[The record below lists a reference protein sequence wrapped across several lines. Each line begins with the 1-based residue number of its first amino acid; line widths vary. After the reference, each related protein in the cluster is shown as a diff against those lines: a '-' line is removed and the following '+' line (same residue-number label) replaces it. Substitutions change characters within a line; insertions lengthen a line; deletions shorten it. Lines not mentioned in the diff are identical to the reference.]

1 MGQNWL
7 SGYYFFNGSKNK
19 FMQKNYLGI
28 DVSKLTFDACLLMV
42 INGVKS
48 ALIADRFAN
57 DATGL
62 KLFKKWLKTYAVS
75 FDTNSLLVI
84 ENTGI
89 YHRQLW
95 QFCSNNFLPIY
106 IGNAAHLKHSFG
118 IARTKNDQKD
128 AERLCTYCYKNA
140 DELQATPVLNSSLIT
155 LKDLLSNR
163 SKLIKQKNAITQ
175 TLNELKLSNTLAT
188 QKLLFDLN
196 EAAIEGLK
204 KSIKLIEKAIAEI
217 IKENEGFNNNF
228 KLLITVPG
236 IGEITASFL
245 ICCTNNFSGKI
256 SGKQLASYAG
266 IVPFEHSSGTSVK
279 KQPRVH
285 FMANKELKS
294 ILTMGALSAIQAYP
308 EFKDYYER
316 KMIEKKKHNLVLN
329 AIKNKMILRAV
340 AVINKKQPYVN
351 NYQKAC

>member
-1 MGQNWL
+1 
-7 SGYYFFNGSKNK
+7 
-19 FMQKNYLGI
+19 MQKNYLGI
-28 DVSKLTFDACLLMV
+28 DVSKLTFDACLLVV
-42 INGVKS
+42 INGIKS
-48 ALIADRFAN
+48 SLFSQQFTN
-57 DATGL
+57 DESGL
-62 KLFKKWLKTYAVS
+62 KLFKKWLENYAVS
-75 FDTNSLLVI
+75 FDENSLLVI

-95 QFCSNNFLPIY
+95 QFCSTHFLPIY

-118 IARTKNDQKD
+118 ITRTKNDVKD

-140 DELQATPVLNSSLIT
+140 DELQATPILNSSLIT

-163 SKLIKQKNAITQ
+163 SKLIQQKNAIVQ
-175 TLNELKLSNTLAT
+175 TINELKTSNSKAT
-188 QKLLFDLN
+188 QKLMLELN
-196 EAAIEGLK
+196 EAAIDGLK
-204 KSIKLIEKAIAEI
+204 KSILLIEKAIAKI
-217 IKENEGFNNNF
+217 IKEDDTFQQNFN
-228 KLLITVPG
+228 LLLSVPG
-236 IGEITASFL
+236 IGKIIAAFL

-266 IVPFEHSSGTSVK
+266 VVPFEHSSGTSVK

-294 ILTMGALSAIQAYP
+294 ILTMGALSAIQTYP
-308 EFKDYYER
+308 EFKNYYER

-340 AVINKKQPYVN
+340 AVINKNQPYVD
-351 NYQKAC
+351 NYKKAC

>member
-1 MGQNWL
+1 
-7 SGYYFFNGSKNK
+7 
-19 FMQKNYLGI
+19 MQKNYLGI

-42 INGVKS
+42 INGIKS
-48 ALIADRFAN
+48 SLFSQQFTN
-57 DATGL
+57 DESGL
-62 KLFKKWLKTYAVS
+62 KLFKKWLENYAVS
-75 FDTNSLLVI
+75 FDENSLLVI

-95 QFCSNNFLPIY
+95 QFCSNHFLPIY
-106 IGNAAHLKHSFG
+106 IGNAAHLKNSFG
-118 IARTKNDQKD
+118 ITRTKNDAKD
-128 AERLCTYCYKNA
+128 AERLCSYCYKNA
-140 DELQATPVLNSSLIT
+140 DELKTTPILNSSLIT

-163 SKLIKQKNAITQ
+163 SKLIQQKNAIVQTINELKISNSKETQ
-175 TLNELKLSNTLAT
+175 TLMLA
-188 QKLLFDLN
+188 LN
-196 EAAIEGLK
+196 KAAIDGLK
-204 KSIKLIEKAIAEI
+204 KSIVLIEKAIDKI
-217 IKENEGFNNNF
+217 IKDNNSFSNNF
-228 KLLITVPG
+228 NLLLSVPG
-236 IGEITASFL
+236 IGKITAAFL

-266 IVPFEHSSGTSVK
+266 VVPFEHSSGTSVK

-294 ILTMGALSAIQAYP
+294 ILTMGALSAIQVYP

-340 AVINKKQPYVN
+340 AVINKNQPYVN
-351 NYQKAC
+351 NYKKAC

>member
-1 MGQNWL
+1 
-7 SGYYFFNGSKNK
+7 
-19 FMQKNYLGI
+19 MQKNYLGI

-42 INGVKS
+42 INGIKS
-48 ALIADRFAN
+48 SLFSQQFTN
-57 DATGL
+57 DESGL
-62 KLFKKWLKTYAVS
+62 KLFKKWLENYAVS
-75 FDTNSLLVI
+75 FDENSLLVI

-95 QFCSNNFLPIY
+95 QFCSNHFLPIY
-106 IGNAAHLKHSFG
+106 IGNAAHLKNSFG
-118 IARTKNDQKD
+118 ITRTKNDAKD
-128 AERLCTYCYKNA
+128 AERLCSYCYKNA
-140 DELQATPVLNSSLIT
+140 DELKTTPILNSSLIT

-163 SKLIKQKNAITQ
+163 SKLIQQKNAIVQTINELKISNSKETQ
-175 TLNELKLSNTLAT
+175 TLMLALS
-188 QKLLFDLN
+188 K
-196 EAAIEGLK
+196 AAIDGLK
-204 KSIKLIEKAIAEI
+204 KSIVLIEKAIDKI
-217 IKENEGFNNNF
+217 IKDNNSFSNNF
-228 KLLITVPG
+228 NLLLSVPG
-236 IGEITASFL
+236 IGKITAAFL

-266 IVPFEHSSGTSVK
+266 VVPFEHSSGTSVK

-294 ILTMGALSAIQAYP
+294 ILTMGALSAIQVYP

-340 AVINKKQPYVN
+340 AVINKNQPYVN
-351 NYQKAC
+351 NYKKAC

>member
-1 MGQNWL
+1 
-7 SGYYFFNGSKNK
+7 
-19 FMQKNYLGI
+19 MQKNYLGI
-28 DVSKLTFDACLLMV
+28 DVSKLTFDACLLLV

-48 ALIADRFAN
+48 TLFAQQFTN
-57 DATGL
+57 DESGL
-62 KLFKKWLKTYAVS
+62 KTFKKWLENYAVS
-75 FDTNSLLVI
+75 FDENSLLVI

-95 QFCSNNFLPIY
+95 QFCSNHFLPIY

-118 IARTKNDQKD
+118 TVRTKNDQKD
-128 AERLCTYCYKNA
+128 AEQLCKYCYKNA
-140 DELQATPVLNSSLIT
+140 DEIKTTPVLNSSLIT

-163 SKLIKQKNAITQ
+163 SKLIQQKNAILQ
-175 TLNELKLSNTLAT
+175 TINELKTSNTKAT
-188 QKLLFDLN
+188 QKMMFELN
-196 EAAIEGLK
+196 EAAIDGLK
-204 KSIKLIEKAIAEI
+204 KSISLIEKAIAKI
-217 IKENEGFNNNF
+217 IKEDDQFQQNFN
-228 KLLITVPG
+228 LLLTVPG
-236 IGEITASFL
+236 IGKITAAFL

-266 IVPFEHSSGTSVK
+266 VVPFEHSSGTSVK

-294 ILTMGALSAIQAYP
+294 ILTMGALSAIQVYP

-340 AVINKKQPYVN
+340 AVINKKQPYVD
-351 NYQKAC
+351 NYKKAC